1 MTSFA
6 TAVELM
12 VVSITLVT
20 FLTLGIFICLD
31 ALVDRK
37 AGLRGDERA
46 ARAAAQEAL
55 RSQGG
60 VRKTATAQADE
71 HLKAA

>member
-12 VVSITLVT
+12 VVSITFVT
-20 FLTLGIFICLD
+20 FLALGIFICLD

-37 AGLRGDERA
+37 AGLRGDEQA
-46 ARAAAQEAL
+46 AREAARQAL
-55 RSQGG
+55 RSQT
-60 VRKTATAQADE
+60 VAPKAPTPAEE